1 MDDEIMKY
9 RKKSQKHGLKRSKHK
24 HDYQPCVFNYPGV
37 GYDSTYGFV
46 PKERTTIGQYC
57 RICGKIKLETPEL
70 YRYKS
75 HYDGIIADFIADS
88 NDFAKKELNPETR
101 TLPTFK
107 IDDYWNQ
114 KFIEVK

>member
-9 RKKSQKHGLKRSKHK
+9 RKKSKKHGLKRSKHK
-24 HDYQPCVFNYPGV
+24 HDYQPCVYNYLSV

-46 PKERTTIGQYC
+46 PEEQTTIGQYC
-57 RICGKIKLETPEL
+57 IVCGRIKFDAPDV
-70 YRYKS
+70 YK
-75 HYDGIIADFIADS
+75 YKWYYGIITKP
-88 NDFAKKELNPETR
+88 NDLVKKELNPETR

-114 KFIEVK
+114 KFIEVN